1 METVV
6 PEPKKKRLSLSR
18 SQKEKLPQQQ
28 RFQLSSSPEVA
39 KAKKGYVPPN
49 TLKSTAWAV
58 RVFEDWRKQRNSKCP
73 SRIIPDD
80 VLLAGDN
87 ASLCEWLCVFCK
99 EARKQNGEP
108 YTPRSISQLLAGIQR
123 YMHRETD
130 SGITLLDG
138 KDPVF
143 QPLHRLLDSLFRDL
157 HAQGIGATRRRSSTL
172 SKDDEDRLWS
182 MGVLGVKTP
191 EALLNAVFF
200 YNGMFLILRGGEEH
214 RKLKLSQFK
223 FSTVPDPKQSGV
235 TTTCVTYTE
244 HGSKNHPG
252 GTHQLNLDNKEV
264 AHYACPAAGERCYV
278 SLLQLYIS
286 KLPASA
292 FESDIFYHKP
302 RQSKRPFLDGEAWY
316 EKMQLG
322 HNRLS
327 SMLKDMLV
335 AAGVDAA
342 DKSNHS
348 LRATGICRLFTS
360 GVPEKLIMERSGH
373 ISTQGVR
380 AYERTTAEQ
389 MQHVSDVLSGVE
401 TFDENFDPT
410 AVKVEPG
417 NQHISDLSDVEA
429 GENSKPT
436 AMKTEPG
443 KEPQADPF
451 GHQFHLQD
459 LTGCTFNI
467 TMNY

>member
-1 METVV
+1 M
-6 PEPKKKRLSLSR
+6 
-18 SQKEKLPQQQ
+18 
-28 RFQLSSSPEVA
+28 SSSPEVA
-39 KAKKGYVPPN
+39 EAKKGYVPPN

-58 RVFEDWRKQRNSKCP
+58 RVFEDWRKQRNAKSPSK
-73 SRIIPDD
+73 IIPDN
-80 VLLAGDN
+80 VLLTGDN

-99 EARKQNGEP
+99 EARKVDGEP

-123 YMHRETD
+123 YIRRETD
-130 SGITLLDG
+130 SGITLVNG

-191 EALLNAVFF
+191 EALINAVFF
-200 YNGMFLILRGGEEH
+200 HNGMFAILHGGEEH

-223 FSTVPDPKQSGV
+223 FSTVPNPKQPGG
-235 TTTCVTYTE
+235 TITCVKYTGY
-244 HGSKNHPG
+244 GSKNRPG

-264 AHYACPAAGERCYV
+264 VHYACAAAGERCYV

-292 FESDIFYHKP
+292 IESDIFYHKP
-302 RQSKRPFLDGEAWY
+302 RQSKKPLLDGEAWY

-327 SMLKDMLV
+327 SMLKYMLI
-335 AAGVDAA
+335 APSVDAIH
-342 DKSNHS
+342 KSNHS
-348 LRATGICRLFTS
+348 LRATGISRLFTS

-373 ISTQGVR
+373 ISTEGVR
-380 AYERTTAEQ
+380 VYERTTAEQ
-389 MQHVSDVLSGVE
+389 KQHVSDVLSC
-401 TFDENFDPT
+401 
-410 AVKVEPG
+410 VEPPA
-417 NQHISDLSDVEA
+417 V
-429 GENSKPT
+429 
-436 AMKTEPG
+436 KTEPG
-443 KEPQADPF
+443 KEPQADAF
-451 GHQFHLQD
+451 GRQFYLQD
-459 LTGCTFNI
+459 VAGCTFNI